1 MQNHSASGLA
11 QGVFMHTNPEFTHEG
26 DAAASLSG
34 PTLHP
39 WDRKPAVAELQELL
53 NAHGFKMRVD
63 GDFGF
68 ITEAAVKSLQ
78 RKHHLRIDGIVRPQL
93 WILLKT
99 TVQAGSRVLKQGDTG
114 ADVNQLQGLLL
125 INGYR
130 VPRNG
135 IFCTETHEAIVDF
148 QHTCKLKADGKVDR
162 ITWLLLRGKPT
173 PPEPRNQ
180 TRWFFQ
186 TGKWW

>member
-1 MQNHSASGLA
+1 
-11 QGVFMHTNPEFTHEG
+11 MHTNPEFTHEG
-26 DAAASLSG
+26 EESALSG
-34 PTLHP
+34 PVLHP

-53 NAHGFKMRVD
+53 NAHGFKMRID

-78 RKHHLRIDGIVRPQL
+78 RQHQLRIDGIVRPRL
-93 WILLKT
+93 WMILKT
-99 TVQAGSRVLKQGDTG
+99 TIQAGSRVLKQGHTG
-114 ADVNQLQGLLL
+114 ADVNQLQGLLQ
-125 INGYR
+125 INGYQ

-135 IFCTETHEAIVDF
+135 IFCAQTHEAILDF
-148 QHTCKLKADGKVDR
+148 QQSCKLKVDGKVDQ

-173 PPEPRNQ
+173 SLEPRKQ
-180 TRWFFQ
+180 TRWFLQ